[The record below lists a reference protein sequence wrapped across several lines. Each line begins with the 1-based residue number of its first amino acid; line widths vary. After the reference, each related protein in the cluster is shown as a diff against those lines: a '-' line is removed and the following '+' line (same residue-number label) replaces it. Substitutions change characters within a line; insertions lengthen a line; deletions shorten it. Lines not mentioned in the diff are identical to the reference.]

1 MSIATE
7 AVSRSPGQQALVKV
21 RRYLIDAARSIKEA
35 APELGRILLCSAD
48 YAIDDACY
56 LLGTPAWL
64 PQLRLHVSQ
73 ALAALDRGDASL
85 ASREL
90 AHARELLA

>member
-7 AVSRSPGQQALVKV
+7 VVSKGPAEHALVKV

-35 APELGRILLCSAD
+35 APELARILLCSAD

-64 PQLRLHVSQ
+64 HQLRLHVSQ
-73 ALAALDRGDASL
+73 ALAALERGDPSL